1 MDVGTSGLTDFP
13 APDST
18 LRIALGS
25 DERSHLTDF
34 VEQDLQR
41 RGFEVRRFG
50 PLTGEAQSWPD
61 VAMVVAECVAS
72 GEADEGVLFCWT
84 GTGVSMA
91 ANKVPGIRA
100 ALCGDAETARGA
112 RAWNQ
117 ANVLCLSLR
126 ATSETIAAEVL
137 DAWFSATFD
146 PGETENVHKVN
157 QLDERYRPAHGMGPA
172 PVVSPGPREK
182 GKH

>member
-1 MDVGTSGLTDFP
+1 MYPVSRLTD
-13 APDST
+13 ALATDST

-34 VEQDLQR
+34 VQQDLQR
-41 RGFEVRRFG
+41 RGFAVRLFG
-50 PLTGEAQSWPD
+50 PLSGEAQAWPD
-61 VAMVVAECVAS
+61 VAALVAECVAS

-126 ATSETIAAEVL
+126 ATSETVAAEVL
-137 DAWFSATFD
+137 DAWFSASID
-146 PGETENVHKVN
+146 PSEAGNVDRLNK
-157 QLDERYRPAHGMGPA
+157 LDERYRQARRKAATPAA
-172 PVVSPGPREK
+172 SPGQGEK
-182 GKH
+182 GNS

>member
-1 MDVGTSGLTDFP
+1 
-13 APDST
+13 

-34 VEQDLQR
+34 VEQDLRR
-41 RGFEVRRFG
+41 RGHDVRPFG
-50 PLTGEAQSWPD
+50 LLTGEAQSWPD
-61 VAMVVAECVAS
+61 VAAAVAECVAA

-84 GTGVSMA
+84 GTGVSIA

-126 ATSETIAAEVL
+126 NTSEILASEML
-137 DAWFSATFD
+137 DAWFSASSD
-146 PGETENVHKVN
+146 PSEAENVDKVN
-157 QLDERYRPAHGMGPA
+157 KLDERYRPTPRGVPA
-172 PVVSPGPREK
+172 RTVSPGRGKK
-182 GKH
+182 GRS